1 MPAFPLQLV
10 IVLLATRGVSDI
22 HTVPVALSTSFYAA
36 FASVWP
42 PSSPVPMNACL
53 RSPRRCEFGLPRC
66 GNLQPVKLGLHPLVA
81 EGKRGRGSK
90 FYKLEVGADTT
101 ANHATATMN
110 SGFAFPWRWL
120 SRPLKVS
127 LRCCFTSSPLARP
140 PERKWRLA
148 LQSPLVHRRSRKK
161 VHLEPD
167 SDS

>member
-101 ANHATATMN
+101 DRQPCDSDHEQWLC
-110 SGFAFPWRWL
+110 FPLAWL

-127 LRCCFTSSPLARP
+127 LRCCFTSSLPARA
-140 PERKWRLA
+140 EMASGTSKSI
-148 LQSPLVHRRSRKK
+148 SPS
-161 VHLEPD
+161 PQP
-167 SDS
+167 

>member
-1 MPAFPLQLV
+1 MPAFPLQLA

-66 GNLQPVKLGLHPLVA
+66 GNLQPVKLGLHPL
-81 EGKRGRGSK
+81 EGKGK
-90 FYKLEVGADTT
+90 QVLQVGGW
-101 ANHATATMN
+101 
-110 SGFAFPWRWL
+110 SGHDRQPCDSDHEQWLCFPLAWL

-127 LRCCFTSSPLARP
+127 LRCCFTSSPLALSPARQL
-140 PERKWRLA
+140 ERKWRLA